1 MSYRIFLPF
10 IVAQEIVPSLSHADI
25 LFDLIRNSLYQR
37 RTSMVRHPLL
47 DLAAQRKAEDLAKQ
61 EYWGHFPPNGPAPN
75 LNVRLTGYELP
86 DLYKDSG
93 NNVESLAIGGKKP
106 EAVALAWLT
115 SVTGHRLHVYG
126 DDLFFREQECIGI
139 GIATAKDNRIV
150 SVFYSA
156 PCHE

>member
-1 MSYRIFLPF
+1 MSYRISLPF
-10 IVAQEIVPSLSHADI
+10 IVVSQNVTGQSYTDT
-25 LFDLIRNSLYQR
+25 LFDLIKNSQYQR
-37 RTSMVRHPLL
+37 RVRMVRHSLL

-86 DLYKDSG
+86 DFYLDNG
-93 NNVESLAIGGKKP
+93 NNVESLAIGGGKP
-106 EAVALAWLT
+106 EDVALAWLT
-115 SVTGHRLHVYG
+115 SKKGHRLHVFG

-139 GIATAKDNRIV
+139 GIATAKDTRTV

-156 PCHE
+156 PCL